1 MNLSSFAISWQTNSH
16 THIHTRVVA
25 DEFPNTHTRVVAD
38 EFPHTHTHTNYGTL
52 WQNYSNLWQIYDKL
66 WQISNKSMANYGK
79 LCQIMANDGEFKA

>member
-1 MNLSSFAISWQTNSH
+1 MAKF
-16 THIHTRVVA
+16 
-25 DEFPNTHTRVVAD
+25 
-38 EFPHTHTHTNYGTL
+38 